1 MKYCEN
7 CGRQCGD
14 DERFCRACGRPL
26 SDTAAA
32 SGNINESDLFA
43 GQRAD
48 GAGNKGQSGF
58 GQPSACGGSVG
69 TASFDGDNTVGADR
83 PTDDN
88 RPDSRPSEQPF
99 NGRRPDDLG
108 QCGGQPFGGMPV
120 NGQPVNSQ
128 PINSQPI
135 NSQPVNGRPADPPFN
150 TQQYNPPPYGNV
162 PPGVPPYNNVPPY
175 YGQSGGYYAS
185 NPYISPQNPNKG
197 IATASLVLGILSL
210 VFSVPVIGF
219 ILSIIGLILGV
230 KAMKGYQKGE
240 PGRGVAVAGF
250 VCSVIGLAF
259 AVLIILAVFDLAVLT
274 SSYS

>member
-26 SDTAAA
+26 SDTAA

-69 TASFDGDNTVGADR
+69 TASFDRDNTVGADR

-88 RPDSRPSEQPF
+88 RPDGRPSEQPF

-128 PINSQPI
+128 PV

-150 TQQYNPPPYGNV
+150 TQQYNPL
-162 PPGVPPYNNVPPY
+162 PYNNVPPY
-175 YGQSGGYYAS
+175 YGQGGGYYAS

-210 VFSVPVIGF
+210 VFFSVPVIGF

-259 AVLIILAVFDLAVLT
+259 AALIILAVFDLAVLT